1 MLQLRVG
8 PQGVIGRRGEP
19 CWPGRAREPDAAR
32 RPAARPAQGRRRPW
46 WRPAGA
52 GLPLLAAEP
61 SGLPGLGRVG
71 VAAVVTG
78 QVGGT
83 THAGSHANPPSPSPR
98 RQAADGCAPAALAAS
113 PERTCARLHEAWP
126 LAPQRPSRHPRL
138 RSGSGRTC
146 PEEGHVFC
154 SLEAPHRG
162 AAWMRPPAAS
172 GGTPP
177 DLHTVRDPV
186 AASQQS
192 RGAGASGTGRPGPR
206 PPRRPSAR
214 GARARPTFA
223 AGAAGA
229 RTGGSAPALCV
240 CAGRA
245 RRRARGQGR

>member
-32 RPAARPAQGRRRPW
+32 RPAARPAQGRRRLW

-98 RQAADGCAPAALAAS
+98 RRAADGCAPAALAAS

-126 LAPQRPSRHPRL
+126 LTPQRPSRHPRL

-206 PPRRPSAR
+206 PLRRPSAR
-214 GARARPTFA
+214 GARARRTFA

-229 RTGGSAPALCV
+229 RTGAAAPPDGSSAPALCV
-240 CAGRA
+240 
-245 RRRARGQGR
+245 